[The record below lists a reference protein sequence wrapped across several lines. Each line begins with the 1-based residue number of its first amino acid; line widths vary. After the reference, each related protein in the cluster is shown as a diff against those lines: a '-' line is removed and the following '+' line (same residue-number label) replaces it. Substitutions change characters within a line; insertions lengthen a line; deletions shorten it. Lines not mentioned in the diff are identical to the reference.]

1 MPRLAFMLCLLF
13 IPLGCDA
20 SRQEWLGLYEM
31 TGTAHYSI
39 PGLGYLSS
47 PVSATWRVSEGTAVE
62 LLLSNVAGGC
72 SLSAHVEEERALLE
86 PGASCSWS
94 ENGVLFTLSAVHGSV
109 ALVDGRGHF
118 EMAGRV
124 TATAWGKLY
133 PGEFFQNATLT
144 RVGP

>member
-1 MPRLAFMLCLLF
+1 MPRLSALLCLLF
-13 IPLGCDA
+13 IPLGCEA

-39 PGLGYLSS
+39 PGWGHLSS

-62 LLLSNVAGGC
+62 LLLSHVAGGC
-72 SLSAHVEEERALLE
+72 SLSAHVEESRALLE
-86 PGASCSWS
+86 PGASCAWR
-94 ENGVLFTLSAVHGSV
+94 ENGVLFSLSAVHGSLSL
-109 ALVDGRGHF
+109 ADGRGRL

-124 TATAWGKLY
+124 TATARGQLY
-133 PGEFFQNATLT
+133 AGEFFQNATLT

>member
-1 MPRLAFMLCLLF
+1 MPRLPALLCLLF
-13 IPLGCDA
+13 VPLGCEA
-20 SRQEWLGLYEM
+20 PRQEWLGLYEM

-39 PGLGYLSS
+39 PGLGHLSS

-62 LLLSNVAGGC
+62 FLLSDVAGGC
-72 SLSAHVEEERALLE
+72 SLGAHLEEERALLE
-86 PGASCSWS
+86 PGTSCSWS

-109 ALVDGRGHF
+109 TLADGQGRF

-124 TATAWGKLY
+124 TATARGQLY